1 MLFYWEHAIEKH
13 IFITHERG
21 AVNSG
26 GEANTEEC
34 SGTCFVIYD
43 FLSVCLCACVCV
55 FMIVQ
60 LEKWVCRV
68 QRVASD

>member
-1 MLFYWEHAIEKH
+1 MLFYWEPAIEKH

-34 SGTCFVIYD
+34 SGTSFVIYD
-43 FLSVCLCACVCV
+43 FFECVCV
-55 FMIVQ
+55 C
-60 LEKWVCRV
+60 VCLW
-68 QRVASD
+68 